1 MRFQWVLLRGVG
13 MSFIKERYKH
23 KNVRKHRNR
32 KLGKKCI
39 ETFENAEDQIVDED
53 EVVALLAALNSMSSE
68 IRRLNDTLERGF
80 EDLGDLIE
88 SLEDD

>member
-1 MRFQWVLLRGVG
+1 
-13 MSFIKERYKH
+13 
-23 KNVRKHRNR
+23 
-32 KLGKKCI
+32 
-39 ETFENAEDQIVDED
+39 VDED